1 MASVRVTR
9 GDGLA
14 IVQDCVVPASRS
26 VSAGTRSV
34 AYDLDIRELVVG
46 RAENLRRVL
55 EEGIPQ
61 LIRVLPRA
69 SLERFRSRAPG
80 AFDHRMDVI
89 AAYVGSEIRFEA
101 RVRTE
106 FSWQL
111 PEETLALRMGDVCE
125 RASLMAALAR
135 AAGISS
141 YCLRVVIGSLRIAGP
156 EPGEHPH
163 VWLEY
168 KTERGRWIVVEPF
181 DPLGETNATAEKP
194 VHPPEGI
201 AITYVPQFV
210 FNEAHVW
217 TLEPLEDAPPFAE
230 ALAARARTRVFTP
243 AFLGAMH
250 RDRVTEALAFL
261 RGTADAWV
269 IDPIGRYYKSAGDTP
284 NVARLLA
291 RFRQDCDLDGFAR
304 AMHGIDDLA
313 RIRTAFQE
321 GWAALATTKVI
332 APSLTS

>member
-9 GDGLA
+9 GDGLV
-14 IVQDCVVPASRS
+14 IVQECVVPASRS
-26 VSAGTRSV
+26 VSAGARSV
-34 AYDLDIRELVVG
+34 AYDLDIRELSVG
-46 RAENLRRVL
+46 RAENLRRIL

-69 SLERFRSRAPG
+69 SLERFHARTPG
-80 AFDHRMDVI
+80 AYDHRMDVI

-111 PEETLALRMGDVCE
+111 PEETLALRTGDSCE

-141 YCLRVVIGSLRIAGP
+141 YCLRVAIGSLRIEGA

-194 VHPPEGI
+194 VHPPEG
-201 AITYVPQFV
+201 AITYVPQFF

-217 TLEPLEDAPPFAE
+217 TLEPLDDAPPFAD
-230 ALAARARTRVFTP
+230 ALAKRVRTRVITP

-269 IDPIGRYYKSAGDTP
+269 IDPIGRYYKAAGDAP
-284 NVARLLA
+284 NVPRLLS
-291 RFRQDCDLDGFAR
+291 RFRQDCDLDAFAR
-304 AMHGIDDLA
+304 AMHGIDDHA
-313 RIRTAFQE
+313 RVRTAFQE

>member
-1 MASVRVTR
+1 MGSVRVTR
-9 GDGLA
+9 GDGLV

-26 VSAGTRSV
+26 VSAGSRSV
-34 AYDLDIRELVVG
+34 TYDLDIRELAIG
-46 RAENLRRVL
+46 RAENLRRVID
-55 EEGIPQ
+55 EGIPQ

-69 SLERFRSRAPG
+69 SVVRFRSRGPG

-101 RVRTE
+101 RARSA

-111 PEETLALRMGDVCE
+111 PEETLALRTGDSCE
-125 RASLMAALAR
+125 RASLMAAMAR

-141 YCLRVVIGSLRIAGP
+141 YCLRVAIGTLRLAGP
-156 EPGEHPH
+156 EPGDHPH

-168 KTERGRWIVVEPF
+168 RTERGRWTIVEPL
-181 DPLGETNATAEKP
+181 DPLGEMNAAADKP
-194 VHPPEGI
+194 VHPPKGEAI
-201 AITYVPQFV
+201 AYVPQFF

-217 TLEPLEDAPPFAE
+217 TLEPLEDAPSLAE
-230 ALAARARTRVFTP
+230 TLARRVRTRVITP

-261 RGTADAWV
+261 RGTSDAWV
-269 IDPIGRYYKSAGDTP
+269 IDPIGRYYKAAGDTP

-291 RFRQDCDLDGFAR
+291 RFRQDCDLDAFAR

-313 RIRTAFQE
+313 RVRTAFQE

-332 APSLTS
+332 APCLTS